1 MKVVGVKVN
10 GSNKTVYYNDNDL
23 NLKINLTVI
32 VNTDRGLQFGTV
44 TEFSDDENFDK
55 YKTIRE
61 TFTSIRFY
69 ISNEPILNDIN
80 KFDLYIQYKN
90 NKGENVTKIFKIILL
105 KKSSNDKAF
114 Y

>member
-44 TEFSDDENFDK
+44 TEFLDDVNFEN
-55 YKTIRE
+55 
-61 TFTSIRFY
+61 
-69 ISNEPILNDIN
+69 
-80 KFDLYIQYKN
+80 
-90 NKGENVTKIFKIILL
+90 
-105 KKSSNDKAF
+105 
-114 Y
+114 